1 MACLLC
7 FGMTSLIAQ
16 LYDNLS
22 TRTMSLS
29 RLFGFVFLAGLGLA
43 AQPIYPDNAAL
54 STCPGYKVSNV
65 KTTSQG
71 VTADLALAG
80 KACNVYGTD
89 IDKLR
94 LVATYETGK
103 YISDVDALELY

>member
-1 MACLLC
+1 
-7 FGMTSLIAQ
+7 MT
-16 LYDNLS
+16 
-22 TRTMSLS
+22 LS
-29 RLFGFVFLAGLGLA
+29 RLFGFVFLVGSGLA
-43 AQPIYPDNAAL
+43 AQPSYPDNAVL

-71 VTADLALAG
+71 LTADLTLAG

-94 LVATYETGK
+94 LEVTYETGK
-103 YISDVDALELY
+103 CISDVDAHELY